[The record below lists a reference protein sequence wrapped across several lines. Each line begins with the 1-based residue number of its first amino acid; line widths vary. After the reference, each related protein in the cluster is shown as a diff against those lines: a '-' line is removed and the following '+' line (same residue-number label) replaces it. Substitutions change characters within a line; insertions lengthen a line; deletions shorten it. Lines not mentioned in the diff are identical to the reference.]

1 MLTPEEKAEN
11 ARRRVRDYIF
21 REMKNVQMDF
31 ARKAGFKKSNRLSD
45 FLSGKTA
52 VPEHATL
59 AAYAAAMGLTVDQMT
74 APLEVGGAPA
84 PHPPSPGGGPPPPPR
99 TEGTLDYEGG
109 VIDGIARALGK
120 TLVIETLEA
129 AARLDDPAEAPA
141 ILRRARASR
150 APRANGTAGI
160 EPTRKRDGKGS
171 GRESHRGG
179 A

>member
-74 APLEVGGAPA
+74 APLEVAA
-84 PHPPSPGGGPPPPPR
+84 PPPR

-160 EPTRKRDGKGS
+160 EPTRKRDGGGS
-171 GRESHRGG
+171 GGKSHRGG